1 VDGVTGAA
9 AVSDLNVDAV
19 VLQVRIGMVVPL

>member
-1 VDGVTGAA
+1 VDGVAGAA
-9 AVSDLNVDAV
+9 AVSDFNVDAV